1 MSIRKLIPMAI
12 WAAYE
17 LRTRHEMMT
26 LGDAYVCPLKLNNVS
41 YSRVMGACLDDVLIT
56 NLIMAWD
63 CNELDELLI
72 ELCDAAGNKLY
83 EDLLNEEH
91 ETLS

>member
-17 LRTRHEMMT
+17 LRTRHEMLT
-26 LGDAYVCPLKLNNVS
+26 LGDAYVCPLKLNNVA
-41 YSRVMGACLDDVLIT
+41 YNRVMIECLDDALIT
-56 NLIMAWD
+56 GLIVEWD

-72 ELCDAAGNKLY
+72 EMCDAAGNKLY
-83 EDLLNEEH
+83 EDLLNEKH